1 MYLGKMAIRIKMVT
15 KTNNKLEKA
24 IQTLK
29 SGYVKIGWF
38 EGQKEPNGLLVSENA
53 YMQNNGFTIKHKNG
67 KQTYVPPRPFMQ
79 ITMTNN
85 ANKWNNFWKQHYKEV
100 VDGKIN
106 LKQALNRLG
115 IMVKSDIQDTIIS
128 SNGIRPNAPSTIE
141 SKRRKGSPLIPLIDS
156 STMLS
161 SINYK
166 SEEQK

>member
-24 IQTLK
+24 IQKLK

-67 KQTYVPPRPFMQ
+67 KQTYVPPRPFMN
-79 ITMTNN
+79 ITLEENGIR
-85 ANKWNNFWKQHYKEV
+85 WHNFWKNAYKKV
-100 VDGKIN
+100 VEGKEK
-106 LKQALNRLG
+106 LKKALNELG
-115 IMVKSDIQDTIIS
+115 LVVKKDIQRTLR
-128 SNGIRPNAPSTIE
+128 SNVKPELKKSTI
-141 SKRRKGSPLIPLIDS
+141 KARQRKGNYRTTTLMDS
-156 STMLS
+156 ETMYKT
-161 SINYK
+161 INYK

>member
-24 IQTLK
+24 IQNLK

-79 ITMTNN
+79 ITQNVN
-85 ANKWNNFWKQHYKEV
+85 QDKWTRFWKKEYKEV
-100 VDGKIN
+100 VEGKMT
-106 LKQALNRLG
+106 LKQALNKLG

-128 SNGIRPNAPSTIE
+128 SNGIRPNRPSTIE
-141 SKRRKGSPLIPLIDS
+141 SKGRKGSPLIPLIDS